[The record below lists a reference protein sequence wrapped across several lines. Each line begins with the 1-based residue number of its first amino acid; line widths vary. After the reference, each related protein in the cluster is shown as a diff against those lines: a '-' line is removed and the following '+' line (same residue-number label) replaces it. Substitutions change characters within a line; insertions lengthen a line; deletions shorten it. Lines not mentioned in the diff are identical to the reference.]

1 MILVATS
8 SLTVESP
15 RGSAD
20 VFVEGLKRTKRL
32 SRNYSGQEDKDES
45 SEHLMSLLLVK

>member
-15 RGSAD
+15 R
-20 VFVEGLKRTKRL
+20 VLVRTLVEGLGHTERL
-32 SRNYSGQEDKDES
+32 SRSYSGQEDKDES
-45 SEHLMSLLLVK
+45 SKHLMS